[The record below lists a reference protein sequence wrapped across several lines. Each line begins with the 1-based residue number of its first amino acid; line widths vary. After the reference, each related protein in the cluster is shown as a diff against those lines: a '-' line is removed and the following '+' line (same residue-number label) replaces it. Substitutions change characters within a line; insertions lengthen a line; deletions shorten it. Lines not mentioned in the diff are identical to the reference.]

1 MHDDIPKPTVRKDLR
16 PSTRATS
23 KAGVHKNLDWLRK
36 NCRKY
41 QGQWVALNEGIFLN
55 ASESFA
61 ELRGTLKNAGQLDI
75 ALFVNLKTDM

>member
-1 MHDDIPKPTVRKDLR
+1 MYGDIPKPIVKKGLR

-23 KAGVHKNLDWLRK
+23 KTGVRKNLDWLKR
-36 NCRKY
+36 NHHKY

-55 ASESFA
+55 ASESFV
-61 ELRGTLKNAGQLDI
+61 ELRRTLKNAGQLDI